1 MVMGSTVEKTEPALC
16 SASGS
21 TGALEKNGEPGKP
34 GRHTRLQKSAIAFE
48 WLLLEEH
55 GDL

>member
-1 MVMGSTVEKTEPALC
+1 MVMGSTVEKTEPSLC

-21 TGALEKNGEPGKP
+21 TGALEKNEEPGKP
-34 GRHTRLQKSAIAFE
+34 GRHTRLQKRAIAFE